1 MHDLVSFVPKVLLLV
16 KLQAAAIH
24 CTVINTPQW
33 VYFTFYKLYKWYQSS
48 HFGLTKSFQDKN
60 FMGKFQ
66 LILQIWNPSVKGAL
80 HPLPL
85 YHRRFKKLFLLI
97 EFFLQKAQCFVRRCF
112 FSVITRKSKCKVLW
126 DKKKRFQIFFW

>member
-1 MHDLVSFVPKVLLLV
+1 MHDLVPFVPKVLLLV

-24 CTVINTPQW
+24 FTVINTPPW

-48 HFGLTKSFQDKN
+48 HFGVTKSFQDQN
-60 FMGKFQ
+60 FMRKFQ
-66 LILQIWNPSVKGAL
+66 LLLQIWNSLAKGAL
-80 HPLPL
+80 YPLPL
-85 YHRRFKKLFLLI
+85 YHRRFKKLFLLV
-97 EFFLQKAQCFVRRCF
+97 EFLSTEGAMFVRRCF